1 MNIPKLFTLIVAFPS
16 LECSRVFV
24 PIMIRLSVN

>member
-1 MNIPKLFTLIVAFPS
+1 MKPAKLFTLIVAFPS

-24 PIMIRLSVN
+24 PMAIRVSVN